1 MAACVADGD
10 HNHNHDTPSGA
21 VEVGVG
27 DACPGAVKAH
37 PDALHE
43 RVFIHG

>member
-1 MAACVADGD
+1 MADDD
-10 HNHNHDTPSGA
+10 HGHDYDHDTPAGA

-27 DACPGAVKAH
+27 DAGLGAVKAH

-43 RVFIHG
+43 RVFFH